1 METML
6 VMMSIVVSGPKKM
19 TNLFYYI
26 MNNAEK
32 KKLILLNVAIAR
44 QAQIKTC
51 MRKATIADICSDT
64 PTDIKPK
71 KNVKTNDVDIAS
83 FRMQEEHGP
92 KKFIKP

>member
-1 METML
+1 MD
-6 VMMSIVVSGPKKM
+6 
-19 TNLFYYI
+19 
-26 MNNAEK
+26 NAEK
-32 KKLILLNVAIAR
+32 RKLIVLNVAIAR

-64 PTDIKPK
+64 PTDTKKKTKP
-71 KNVKTNDVDIAS
+71 NDVDIAS